1 MARVWGRQMLSF
13 PRAGTWL
20 GNRHN
25 RRTGRGPSAR
35 AESKL
40 LARREVPEA
49 RVGAALPGSWEHGEM
64 GLAWGRCGVR
74 PGQPRSGCWELGLGW
89 GWDGGLVGAR
99 FFLGAGAVLKDNG
112 RVPEAAGGNDGSGN
126 QEKIKRGTMVR
137 TWPWRARGFPSHMPS
152 TGTGE
157 TGRGSGERRGC
168 GKWKGCWETQPRPP
182 AGVPDRVSSRALQR
196 GHSKEQWLHSAARR
210 TRPRLGQ

>member
-1 MARVWGRQMLSF
+1 MSF

-40 LARREVPEA
+40 LARREVPAA
-49 RVGAALPGSWEHGEM
+49 RVGAALPGSWEHGGM
-64 GLAWGRCGVR
+64 GLVWGGCGAR
-74 PGQPRSGCWELGLGW
+74 PGQPRSSCWELGLGW
-89 GWDGGLVGAR
+89 GQEGSLVGAR
-99 FFLGAGAVLKDNG
+99 FFLGADALLKDNG

-137 TWPWRARGFPSHMPS
+137 TWPWRVRGFPSHMPS
-152 TGTGE
+152 TGTEGGDRKGFWGKE
-157 TGRGSGERRGC
+157 GLREMEGMLGNTAEATSRCPRQRLPGPCSGATPRSSGFTLQHGGRG
-168 GKWKGCWETQPRPP
+168 
-182 AGVPDRVSSRALQR
+182 PD
-196 GHSKEQWLHSAARR
+196 
-210 TRPRLGQ
+210 